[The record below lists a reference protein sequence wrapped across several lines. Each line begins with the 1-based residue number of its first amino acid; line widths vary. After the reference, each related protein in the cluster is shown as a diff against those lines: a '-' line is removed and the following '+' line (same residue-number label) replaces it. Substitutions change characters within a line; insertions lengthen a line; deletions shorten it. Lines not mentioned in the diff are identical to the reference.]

1 MRRYGATMASNRQ
14 VTGGGQPSWPELTA
28 AQMREVDR
36 IMIEELGIDLLQMM
50 ELAGAH
56 LADLAVRMVGPRTA
70 TVLAGTG
77 GNGGGGLVAARHLA
91 NRGVRAAV
99 TLAGSPAAGTVTA
112 HQLDIL
118 GRIGVPV
125 VKDPPGADVVLDA
138 LIGYSLRG
146 DPTGAAAQLIAWANR
161 QPAPVLSLDVPSGFD
176 AATGRTR
183 SPCVAAA
190 ATLTLAA
197 PKVGLRGSPA
207 TGQLYVADIGVPP
220 PVLARIGLPAG
231 ALFPTASVIHLP

>member
-1 MRRYGATMASNRQ
+1 
-14 VTGGGQPSWPELTA
+14 
-28 AQMREVDR
+28 
-36 IMIEELGIDLLQMM
+36 
-50 ELAGAH
+50 
-56 LADLAVRMVGPRTA
+56 
-70 TVLAGTG
+70 
-77 GNGGGGLVAARHLA
+77 
-91 NRGVRAAV
+91 
-99 TLAGSPAAGTVTA
+99 
-112 HQLDIL
+112 
-118 GRIGVPV
+118 
-125 VKDPPGADVVLDA
+125 
-138 LIGYSLRG
+138 
-146 DPTGAAAQLIAWANR
+146 
-161 QPAPVLSLDVPSGFD
+161 VLSLDVPSGFD